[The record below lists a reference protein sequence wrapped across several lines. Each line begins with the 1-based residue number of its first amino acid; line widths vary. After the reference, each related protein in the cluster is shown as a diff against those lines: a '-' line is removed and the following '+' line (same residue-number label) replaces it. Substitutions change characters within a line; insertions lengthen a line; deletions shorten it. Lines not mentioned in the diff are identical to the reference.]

1 MVPLEVTIQLNSPL
15 FLGAQKQGNVSETL
29 TFLPGTTLRGAM
41 GKLLAEQCGHCP
53 DAHSDCDFAVIFSE
67 KIQPR
72 FGPCYPSLSS
82 FSYPFPATARQCKHY
97 PGFKSKNKNE
107 TDDYHGIHDILIPL
121 FANEEAIAH
130 SSKNHQK
137 IKAYRPEC
145 EICNAK
151 LEPVSGFYESSG
163 RAYLHPRP
171 RIMRLSRT
179 AINRRRNVA
188 ADQLLYTLELISEQ
202 ISGLSDPN
210 GHAHFEPTKFRGK
223 IWAEDEAQSA
233 LLEKMLPMITHIGG
247 ATSRGLG
254 SVAVRV
260 EKPLRKTQPEPENA
274 AEELANAASKL
285 DFGLK
290 APSGSLTYRLALFN
304 QALNDAFK
312 ADSDLALNHPSLYFS
327 VDCLSDVVFPKGGLQ
342 TTLLPEKF
350 AGARRMRSFSKPAR
364 LSGFS
369 GATGLMRSPQLAI
382 GRGSVFLYRLEPATP
397 ESVKSALE
405 ILYAAENQG
414 LGQNKERGFG
424 LVQICSPF
432 HLEVKPI

>member
-29 TFLPGTTLRGAM
+29 TFLPGTALRGAT
-41 GKLLAEQCGHCP
+41 GKLLAEQCGHNP
-53 DAHSDCDFAVIFSE
+53 DAHSNCDFAALFSE

-72 FGPCYPSLSS
+72 FGPCYPSLSR

-97 PGFKSKNKNE
+97 PGFKAKNKDE
-107 TDDYHGIHDILIPL
+107 KDDYHGIHDILIPL

-130 SSKNHQK
+130 SCGNHQK

-163 RAYLHPRP
+163 LTYLHPRP
-171 RIMRLSRT
+171 RVMRLSRT

-202 ISGLSDPN
+202 MSGVSDSK
-210 GHAHFEPTKFRGK
+210 GHVHFEPTKFRGR
-223 IWAEDEAQSA
+223 IWAKDEAQAA
-233 LLEKMLPMITHIGG
+233 LLGKILPMIKHLGG

-260 EKPLRKTQPEPENA
+260 EKPLRKIPDEPENS

-285 DFGLK
+285 DFSLK
-290 APSGSLTYRLALFN
+290 APSGSLTDRLAQFN
-304 QALNDAFK
+304 KELNDAFP
-312 ADSDLALNHPSLYFS
+312 DLSLSRPSLFFS
-327 VDCLSDVVFPKGGLQ
+327 VDCLSDVILLKGGLQ
-342 TTLLPEKF
+342 TALLPEIF
-350 AGARRMRSFSKPAR
+350 AGARRMRSFSRPAR

-382 GRGSVFLYRLEPATP
+382 GRGSVFLYCLEPATP

-405 ILYAAENQG
+405 ILHAAETEG

-432 HLEVKPI
+432 HLKVKPI